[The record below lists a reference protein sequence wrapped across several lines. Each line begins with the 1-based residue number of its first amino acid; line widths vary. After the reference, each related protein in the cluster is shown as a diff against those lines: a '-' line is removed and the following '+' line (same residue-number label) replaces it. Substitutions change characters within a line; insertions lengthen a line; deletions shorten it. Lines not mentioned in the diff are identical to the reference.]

1 MGNQQATQFIH
12 TPKIEAKLDRGRA
25 LHQDGQLSEADRV
38 FRSVLSSS
46 PKHPMAL
53 NYLGALTYQLG
64 KVEPAIRL
72 LKQAVSVMPDYAE
85 AQWNL
90 ANVYAQQERWS
101 DAEACC
107 RTALKFEPFAP
118 PLLVTLADALRS
130 QGRVDEAIEHY
141 QQALNAKPNFAM
153 GHNNLGS
160 AYYTLRKLDD
170 AVASYMQAIRL
181 EPGFALAYQ
190 NLANVLREQGRT
202 TKAVEALNMV
212 LAVEPDNASARHNLD
227 ALTGRTTDTAPKGY
241 VKELFD
247 PFAPTFETHLQDKL
261 QYDMPA
267 QMRRAMGKLGLD
279 DRIYDTV
286 VDLGCGTGLVGVQF
300 NDLAKRLV
308 GIDLSKNMIGEA
320 KTKGVYDVLMLNDIE
335 GGLKKLSEPADIFV
349 CADVFIYVGKLE
361 ATFDAI
367 SRHIQPGALLIFST
381 EHLEDGDAPD
391 GFKLRDTT
399 RYGHTK
405 AYIDGLAS
413 RFGFSITHFEQTPLR
428 KEKSGWVTGALYVLK
443 HA

>member
-1 MGNQQATQFIH
+1 MKKHHETQFIH
-12 TPKIEAKLDRGRA
+12 TPKIEAALDRA
-25 LHQDGQLSEADRV
+25 IAHHQGGQLSKADRI

-46 PKHPMAL
+46 PNHPMAL
-53 NYLGALTYQLG
+53 NYLGVLTHQLG

-72 LKQAVSVMPDYAE
+72 LKKAVTVMPDYAE

-90 ANVYAQQERWS
+90 ATVYAEQERWS

-107 RTALKFEPFAP
+107 RTALKFEPSAP
-118 PLLVTLADALRS
+118 PLLQTLADALRA
-130 QGRVDEAIEHY
+130 QGHVEESIGHY
-141 QQALNAKPNFAM
+141 RRALAANPNSAM

-170 AVASYMQAIRL
+170 AVASYMQAVRVD
-181 EPGFALAYQ
+181 PGFALAQQ

-202 TKAVEALNMV
+202 HEAIETLNKV
-212 LAVEPDNASARHNLD
+212 LALEPDNVSARHNLD

-247 PFAPTFETHLQDKL
+247 PFAQTFETHLQDKL
-261 QYDMPA
+261 HYVMPA
-267 QMRRAMGKLGLD
+267 LMRRAMGKLGLD
-279 DRIYDTV
+279 DHTYGTV
-286 VDLGCGTGLVGVQF
+286 VDLGCGTGLAGIQF
-300 NDLAKRLV
+300 KDLAKRLV
-308 GIDLSKNMIGEA
+308 GIDLSKNMIREA
-320 KTKGVYDVLMLNDIE
+320 EAKGVYDELLVDDIE
-335 GGLKKLSEPADIFV
+335 GGLKTLSEPVDICV
-349 CADVFIYVGKLE
+349 CADVFVYVGKLE
-361 ATFDAI
+361 AIFDAV
-367 SRHIQPGALLIFST
+367 RQHMQPGALLVFST

-391 GFKLRDTT
+391 GFKLRDTS

-413 RFGFSITHFEQTPLR
+413 RFGFSIMHFEQAPLR
-428 KEKSGWVTGALYVLK
+428 KEKSGWITGTMYVLK